1 MPKSSCLTHMNLY
14 LCIKD
19 IFLQSL
25 KINDDEKLFYITYL
39 YFRFTDYDCRKKRQR
54 EFTERTRR
62 SYFKQEVLP
71 QTS

>member
-1 MPKSSCLTHMNLY
+1 MNLY

-39 YFRFTDYDCRKKRQR
+39 YFLFTDYDWSQKA
-54 EFTERTRR
+54 TTRI
-62 SYFKQEVLP
+62 Y
-71 QTS
+71 